1 MWRSISGIFTGFL
14 LGAKENILVLW
25 IMIRVLLFSAGSG
38 FDEEVSGIWWGRIS
52 LLALSVEKHSR

>member
-25 IMIRVLLFSAGSG
+25 IMIRVLLFSVGSG
-38 FDEEVSGIWWGRIS
+38 FNEEVFGIWRGRIS